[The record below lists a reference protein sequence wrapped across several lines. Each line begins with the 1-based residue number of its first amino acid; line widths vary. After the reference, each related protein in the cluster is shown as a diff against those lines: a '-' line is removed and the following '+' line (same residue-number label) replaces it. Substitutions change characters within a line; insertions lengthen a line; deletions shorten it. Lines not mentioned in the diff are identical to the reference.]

1 MKPYCAC
8 FSFGEFF
15 GARTNVAMWPFK
27 NRPKL
32 AGPDEFPAVID
43 ALRDKLRSNGFGAEA
58 DQLHYLVHE
67 GVWTTSNELYGELF
81 VALKIIQRERR
92 DLPRDIAAEIGRL
105 MKSIERICRWR

>member
-1 MKPYCAC
+1 
-8 FSFGEFF
+8 
-15 GARTNVAMWPFK
+15 MWPFK

-43 ALRDKLRSNGFGAEA
+43 ALRDKLRSNGFSTEA

-92 DLPRDIAAEIGRL
+92 DLPRGIATEIGRL
-105 MKSIERICRWR
+105 MKSINSICRWR